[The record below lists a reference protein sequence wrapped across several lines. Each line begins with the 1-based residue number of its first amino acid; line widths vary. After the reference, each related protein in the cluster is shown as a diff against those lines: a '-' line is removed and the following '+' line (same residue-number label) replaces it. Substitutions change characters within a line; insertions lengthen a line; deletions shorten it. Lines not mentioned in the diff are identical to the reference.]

1 MLLHIRTLECH
12 LTYGNM
18 ITQCYLSPNTSEHTP
33 PQPDRPV
40 LNLPPRRDGR
50 LSWKCTF
57 WSWKLCFCITVNYIW
72 QIMHSRGLSHAL
84 PRTPLGSYS
93 APPDPLA
100 DGRGSLPLTNYPI
113 PALGLRSQFLGLAR
127 PSCAVQSKTLT
138 GNGTQ
143 VGLHHWRIKAWA
155 GRASGDPHRP
165 KVGAV
170 VITARSSLPRT
181 RGQAASYHLNR

>member
-1 MLLHIRTLECH
+1 MYILKLKVVLLYYCKLHITNH
-12 LTYGNM
+12 A
-18 ITQCYLSPNTSEHTP
+18 
-33 PQPDRPV
+33 
-40 LNLPPRRDGR
+40 
-50 LSWKCTF
+50 F
-57 WSWKLCFCITVNYIW
+57 
-72 QIMHSRGLSHAL
+72 SRAF
-84 PRTPLGSYS
+84 PCS
-93 APPDPLA
+93 APNPARELQCSPDPLA